1 MVDDD
6 GENRARILDSEFAT
20 MQESSFVDFKYLKGR
35 PCSFPFVYEGLVG
48 SPSGSMS
55 RKDNLI
61 LLAQSFYLLGLNP
74 DDR

>member
-1 MVDDD
+1 MSH
-6 GENRARILDSEFAT
+6 RARSKGKKTVQCTHCA
-20 MQESSFVDFKYLKGR
+20 MQKSSFVDFKYLKGR

-55 RKDNLI
+55 RKNKLI
-61 LLAQSFYLLGLNP
+61 LLAQNFYLLGLNP